1 LLTIALYYGDLV
13 EVALAVISGALTVVS
28 IGSYRRR
35 SEARYL
41 LLTLAF
47 VFLCVV
53 SVSTALLELLV
64 DLGPATIRFV
74 AEYLNPSL
82 ELMMAVC
89 LLVAVTW
96 STRARTPPAISSQYD
111 RPEHVTGPEARE
123 NLAASPSRRPDEP

>member
-13 EVALAVISGALTVVS
+13 EVALAVISAALTVVS
-28 IGSYRRR
+28 IGSYRKR

-47 VFLCVV
+47 VLLCVV

-64 DLGPATIRFV
+64 ELGPATIRFV
-74 AEYLNPSL
+74 EVYLNPSL

-96 STRARTPPAISSQYD
+96 STKSRNPLTTAVSAAPSQSDRT
-111 RPEHVTGPEARE
+111 RREPE
-123 NLAASPSRRPDEP
+123 

>member
-1 LLTIALYYGDLV
+1 MLTIALYYADLV
-13 EVALAVISGALTVVS
+13 QVALAVISGALTVVS

-47 VFLCVV
+47 VLLCVV

-64 DLGPATIRFV
+64 DLGPATVRFV
-74 AEYLNPSL
+74 EVYLNPSL
-82 ELMMAVC
+82 ELLMAVC

-96 STRARTPPAISSQYD
+96 SAKNRNPRA
-111 RPEHVTGPEARE
+111 PEVS
-123 NLAASPSRRPDEP
+123 AASQPVRRDET

>member
-13 EVALAVISGALTVVS
+13 QVALAVISGALAVVS

-47 VFLCVV
+47 VLLCVV

-74 AEYLNPSL
+74 EEYLNPSL

-96 STRARTPPAISSQYD
+96 STRTRSSPAISSQSSD
-111 RPEHVTGPEARE
+111 PTGDKARAPA
-123 NLAASPSRRPDEP
+123 NLAALVSTRHDEP

>member
-13 EVALAVISGALTVVS
+13 QVALAVISGALTVVS

-47 VFLCVV
+47 VLLCVV

-74 AEYLNPSL
+74 EEYLNPSL

-96 STRARTPPAISSQYD
+96 STGTRSSPAISSQSV
-111 RPEHVTGPEARE
+111 RPHGVTGPEPPT
-123 NLAASPSRRPDEP
+123 NLAASVSTRHDEP